1 MSVHWAK
8 ADIRLRASGS
18 DFDPRVRPVKA
29 HGGGWSNLWRLSAPD
44 RRSWFVRNILE
55 LNPERPP
62 RRRRMCFSGRL
73 RQSVRAL
80 MQATTTIPII
90 STAADPLESGL
101 VKSLARPEGNVTGIS
116 TITFD
121 LVAKRVELLKQ
132 LVPRLSRL
140 AFIWH
145 TKTGRQV
152 RLKYSAQLR
161 KQSRTSLGRAW

>member
-1 MSVHWAK
+1 VVKSLALIGAGPAVLVRTQYFGIK
-8 ADIRLRASGS
+8 SGKPTETASDVLFGATT
-18 DFDPRVRPVKA
+18 PA
-29 HGGGWSNLWRLSAPD
+29 
-44 RRSWFVRNILE
+44 
-55 LNPERPP
+55 
-62 RRRRMCFSGRL
+62 
-73 RQSVRAL
+73 VRAL